1 LTTQLNPRMN
11 HLIRVG
17 ALGHVGRFRSADGL
31 RYARGQ
37 RVVVRTARGLE
48 VGEVLAD
55 EPQSAGDAD
64 GPLLRR
70 MTDSDE
76 MLAERLSRNRD
87 AAYEACVRVLAERGS
102 DAVLLDVEHLFDG
115 RGLYFY
121 FLGEVDA
128 ATEAISTEL
137 AAAYDA
143 EARFGQFADTLE
155 QGCGPG
161 CGTAEAKN
169 GCGTAGGCAT
179 CAVASACSR

>member
-1 LTTQLNPRMN
+1 MN

-55 EPQSAGDAD
+55 EPQATSERHGPADAD

-76 MLAERLSRNRD
+76 MLAERLIRNRD

-121 FLGEVDA
+121 FLGDVDP
-128 ATEAISTEL
+128 ATEAISAEL

-179 CAVASACSR
+179 CTVASACSR